1 MRLLP
6 LSGFSKYFPLCFY
19 FWTCYGLGA
28 DCIIPIDERSADRRP
43 ADPVSID
50 HRWIDDPAALR
61 PSPGRSNLHSLI
73 YTETGDISDGIMD
86 VYFRGNAQSIR
97 TILRPYICKHIDDI
111 TVVERM
117 DLQSELELS
126 SSNSS
131 DRISEK
137 IADLVAQAVEEALKD
152 ERKKSIDLEERV
164 SERITKTKVAL
175 IAAVTT
181 ISSALITAGVT
192 IAVTFN
198 T

>member
-6 LSGFSKYFPLCFY
+6 HSGFSKYFPLCFY
-19 FWTCYGLGA
+19 LWTSYGLGA
-28 DCIIPIDERSADRRP
+28 DCIIPIDES

-61 PSPGRSNLHSLI
+61 PSPGRSNLHSLL
-73 YTETGDISDGIMD
+73 YTETGDISDGIMN

-181 ISSALITAGVT
+181 VSSALITAGVT